1 MARQKKG
8 FKVVEDHKGKLV
20 SCICWH
26 RKSTVVYK
34 IGKISR
40 PRSKCG
46 PLCVFTSAK
55 DALAFIERFGG
66 RMFECLYNP
75 SKRREVWDYEDKTT
89 IACLPKG
96 SALAT
101 QVILVRPM

>member
-8 FKVVEDHKGKLV
+8 FKIVEGYDGELT

-26 RKSTVVYK
+26 RKSTVFYK

-40 PRSKCG
+40 PQPKCG
-46 PLCVFTSAK
+46 PLCVFTGAK
-55 DALAFIERFGG
+55 DALAFIERYGG

-75 SKRREVWDYEDKTT
+75 SKRREVWDYEDRTT
-89 IACLPKG
+89 IAHLPKG

-101 QVILVRPM
+101 QVILVRPV